1 MKDIFEKCHGD
12 GGYFGF
18 LRKQNDTYFS
28 RPILDG
34 AAGPRMRFQGREV
47 IMWAINNYLGLTGNE
62 RVRKAAAEALERWG
76 TFTPMG
82 SLMLTGNTE
91 QHIALEKELAD
102 FLQKPAAVLFNYGYL
117 GVLGTISSLVGPDDL
132 ILMDRLSHA
141 SIVDGTVLASAGRR
155 FRPFKHNDMDN
166 LEFHLKAA
174 NKTRKGGILIVT
186 EGVYGMRGDL
196 ADLKGIC
203 DLKDRYEARL
213 YIDDAHGF
221 GVMGENGRGTGEHLG
236 VQQRID
242 LYFGTF
248 AKAFAAIGGVTA
260 GEEPPIRW
268 IKYNARTNVFAKSLP
283 LVYVAALSATLA
295 EVRGRPELRR
305 RMWEVA
311 GRLQQGLTAL
321 GYDIGDTASPITPV
335 YVPTGTEQ
343 MAMDMMRLL
352 REDFGIFVSGVT
364 YPVVPPGVVM
374 FRMIPTA
381 AHSDQ
386 DVDQTVEA
394 FRQMRDRMKLD
405 LSQKPSLKNR

>member
-1 MKDIFEKCHGD
+1 
-12 GGYFGF
+12 
-18 LRKQNDTYFS
+18 
-28 RPILDG
+28 
-34 AAGPRMRFQGREV
+34 
-47 IMWAINNYLGLTGNE
+47 
-62 RVRKAAAEALERWG
+62 
-76 TFTPMG
+76 
-82 SLMLTGNTE
+82 
-91 QHIALEKELAD
+91 
-102 FLQKPAAVLFNYGYL
+102 
-117 GVLGTISSLVGPDDL
+117 
-132 ILMDRLSHA
+132 
-141 SIVDGTVLASAGRR
+141 VDGTLLASAGRR
-155 FRPFKHNDMDN
+155 FHPFKHNDLDN
-166 LEFHLKAA
+166 LEFHLKAI
-174 NKTRKGGILIVT
+174 NKNRQGGVLIVT

-203 DLKDRYEARL
+203 ELKERYGARL
-213 YIDDAHGF
+213 YVDDAHGF

-236 VQQRID
+236 VQERID

-260 GEEPPIRW
+260 GEEAPIRW

-295 EVRGRPELRR
+295 EVRERPELRR

-311 GRLQQGLTAL
+311 GRLQKGLTDL

-335 YVPTGTEQ
+335 YVPAGSEQ
-343 MAMDMMRLL
+343 TAMGMIKML
-352 REDFGIFVSGVT
+352 REDFGVFVSGVT

-386 DVDQTVEA
+386 DVDRTLEA